1 MKKTVL
7 IAAITLFAF
16 CSCEKIDL
24 IEQVP
29 QLKGSW
35 QWHQTSVG
43 GVVGVIHPETTQS
56 LILVFEDDNKIR
68 IECNGETVVAGET
81 YSCKKSNNSTFG
93 EYLISLPKDVQNKVA
108 KCLGISDGKIVING
122 YISFGTL
129 YTNDDTIY
137 LTITKAKGK
146 DAGVEGGNDF
156 HCSSVF
162 APVHTLN

>member
-1 MKKTVL
+1 M
-7 IAAITLFAF
+7 
-16 CSCEKIDL
+16 
-24 IEQVP
+24 
-29 QLKGSW
+29 
-35 QWHQTSVG
+35 G

-56 LILVFEDDNKIR
+56 LILVFEDNNKIS

-108 KCLGISDGKIVING
+108 KCLGISDGNIVING

>member
-1 MKKTVL
+1 M
-7 IAAITLFAF
+7 
-16 CSCEKIDL
+16 
-24 IEQVP
+24 
-29 QLKGSW
+29 
-35 QWHQTSVG
+35 G

-108 KCLGISDGKIVING
+108 KCLGISDGNIVING

>member
-7 IAAITLFAF
+7 IAAIALFAF

-24 IEQVP
+24 IEKVP

-35 QWHQTSVG
+35 QWHQTAVG
-43 GVVGVIHPETTQS
+43 GVVGVIHSETAQS
-56 LILVFEDDNKIR
+56 LILVFEDDNKIS

-93 EYLISLPKDVQNKVA
+93 EYLISLPMDVQSKVA
-108 KCLGISDGKIVING
+108 KCLGVSDGNIVING

-129 YTNDDTIY
+129 YTNDDTVY

>member
-1 MKKTVL
+1 MKKIVL
-7 IAAITLFAF
+7 IAVIALFAF

-56 LILVFEDDNKIR
+56 LILVFEDNNKIS
-68 IECNGETVVAGET
+68 IGCNGETVVAGET

-108 KCLGISDGKIVING
+108 KCLGISDGNIVING

-162 APVHTLN
+162 VPVHTLN

>member
-35 QWHQTSVG
+35 QWHQTAVG
-43 GVVGVIHPETTQS
+43 GFVGVIHPETTQS
-56 LILVFEDDNKIR
+56 LILVFEDDNKIS

-108 KCLGISDGKIVING
+108 
-122 YISFGTL
+122 
-129 YTNDDTIY
+129 
-137 LTITKAKGK
+137 
-146 DAGVEGGNDF
+146 
-156 HCSSVF
+156 
-162 APVHTLN
+162 